1 MVDYAILM
9 CEASSALISVFLS
22 SDSSRIAGFCP
33 HQRFVRERKVRL
45 FVALSS
51 FTSDN
56 FYTAIS
62 LSNRLGLEIP
72 ESEKSWKCRVEFLCR
87 ICGQLVE
94 PVLEAT
100 CQTCFSVH
108 PLCASDVELLQR
120 YRRDRRE
127 LLSFLLSSDVL
138 KRVVMPP
145 GAVSI
150 EDLGLDEISV
160 DYILDCARKGAVLEL
175 GKAIE
180 KYHDEINLPPAHGK
194 GLGEVY
200 FLVTHPEFSGPPPT
214 RSPPPI
220 AIPLSPGKLTKNFSI
235 RSNISHPASIGEDD
249 EYDDADDDEEL
260 STEIA
265 RRQLLNTTDLVLPLP
280 PLVTGLTDDDLRE
293 TAYEVL
299 LTSVGAA
306 GGLISPAK
314 EKKEKKKS
322 RLTKTFSRSKT
333 DKTVPQPP
341 RATGLAG
348 LMDTM
353 RTQMEISVADDRRTR
368 EALLTASS
376 TRGGRRMDS
385 MLLPLELLCAVPT
398 SQFLDRKFHSRWR
411 KRQISLIEEGLLHHP
426 YVPLSPSDRT
436 SAELRVLINKL
447 EEAETLPSPAGPAQH
462 AEALR
467 SLRGVGLALAERVG
481 RGDHTGEVCHWA
493 DGYHLNVRLYA
504 KLLGSVFDVLDEGQL
519 VEARSRGDSGT
530 AEINMAS
537 LGNHPNSSRH
547 LLYMGSVQTGEE
559 ALLQHATQQ
568 MKKIASDAQRSAQER
583 AYMRSLRCTVEDGD
597 THKEMSYVQSVLV
610 PIKQWADKQLEDY
623 HSKFGDDAK
632 KMEAIVTVAMVSGRL
647 IADEQEQS
655 GAIRNSGETTAVAK
669 QAEGY
674 IHSSLKLVY
683 ERIVEKLDSRTEAEE
698 ELEHPLASL
707 AESIEDVARKEA
719 SVFAPILSKW
729 HPHAIA
735 IAASLLHGLY
745 QKELKPF
752 LDGVSHLSEDV
763 ASVLPAADSLEQYL
777 LDLIG
782 TVSEEGED
790 NVYEQQLV
798 RYQVEV
804 VSGTLVMRWVNTQ
817 LGSVTEWVDRTIQ
830 QERWEPVST
839 NQQFSGSVVEV
850 FRIIDET
857 TDQFFNLKLPM
868 RLPVLKA
875 LTNGF
880 DSALVGY
887 TNKILVELGDKGDL
901 IPPAPSLTRYKKDM
915 SIKAQSKK
923 KVADP
928 RLPDE
933 RRSTEI
939 NFLTTVRL
947 CVRLNTL
954 HHILVL
960 VDALEDHIRERW
972 ARKRPRDDV
981 LRSNG
986 TVPMAQLCPTFLI
999 PMIMYAISLR
1009 IIEMYIYASP
1019 FLMNLE
1025 RKANDGET
1033 KLKRPPGSKPLDELS
1048 AFDGTRKAVNVSI
1061 DKICDFTGT
1070 KIVFWDLR
1078 EVLIDGLY
1086 KGSVSQSRM
1095 EKVISVLDP
1104 VLGQLC
1110 DTIDPALRDRI
1121 VLGLLQASLEGLLRV
1136 LLDGGPTR
1144 VFADTDSDMLEEDLS
1159 SLKEFFIADGDGL
1172 PRGVVENAAAPVQQI
1187 LNLYSLETSIVIDS
1201 FKRASEQ
1208 MASGGSVQRSGPRIA
1223 TDADTLLRV
1232 LCHRLDREA
1241 SKFLKKQYKLP
1252 KV

>member
-1 MVDYAILM
+1 MT
-9 CEASSALISVFLS
+9 
-22 SDSSRIAGFCP
+22 R
-33 HQRFVRERKVRL
+33 
-45 FVALSS
+45 
-51 FTSDN
+51 
-56 FYTAIS
+56 
-62 LSNRLGLEIP
+62 
-72 ESEKSWKCRVEFLCR
+72 
-87 ICGQLVE
+87 
-94 PVLEAT
+94 
-100 CQTCFSVH
+100 
-108 PLCASDVELLQR
+108 ASDVELLQR

-519 VEARSRGDSGT
+519 VEEVE
-530 AEINMAS
+530 EILELLKS
-537 LGNHPNSSRH
+537 TWRVLGITQTVHDTCYTWVLFRQ
-547 LLYMGSVQTGEE
+547 YIMTGEE

-986 TVPMAQLCPTFLI
+986 TVPK
-999 PMIMYAISLR
+999 
-1009 IIEMYIYASP
+1009 
-1019 FLMNLE
+1019 

>member
-1 MVDYAILM
+1 MT
-9 CEASSALISVFLS
+9 
-22 SDSSRIAGFCP
+22 R
-33 HQRFVRERKVRL
+33 
-45 FVALSS
+45 
-51 FTSDN
+51 
-56 FYTAIS
+56 
-62 LSNRLGLEIP
+62 
-72 ESEKSWKCRVEFLCR
+72 
-87 ICGQLVE
+87 
-94 PVLEAT
+94 
-100 CQTCFSVH
+100 
-108 PLCASDVELLQR
+108 ASDVELLQR

-145 GAVSI
+145 GAVTI

-160 DYILDCARKGAVLEL
+160 DYILECARKGAVLEL

-180 KYHDEINLPPAHGK
+180 KYHDEINLPPAAGK

-249 EYDDADDDEEL
+249 EYDDADEDEEL

-280 PLVTGLTDDDLRE
+280 PFVTGLTDDDLRE

-322 RLTKTFSRSKT
+322 RLTKTFSRTKT

-398 SQFLDRKFHSRWR
+398 SQFSDRKFHSRWR

-426 YVPLSPSDRT
+426 YVPLSPNDRT
-436 SAELRVLINKL
+436 AAELRVLINKL

-467 SLRGVGLALAERVG
+467 SMRGVGLALAERVG
-481 RGDHTGEVCHWA
+481 RGDHTGDVCHWA

-519 VEARSRGDSGT
+519 VEEVE
-530 AEINMAS
+530 EILELLKS
-537 LGNHPNSSRH
+537 TWRVLGITQTVHDTCYTWVLFRQ
-547 LLYMGSVQTGEE
+547 YIMTGEE

-597 THKEMSYVQSVLV
+597 TYKEMSYVQSVLV

-719 SVFAPILSKW
+719 SVYAPILSKW

-752 LDGVSHLSEDV
+752 LDGVSHLSDDV

-830 QERWEPVST
+830 QERWEPVSA
-839 NQQFSGSVVEV
+839 NQQYSGSVVEV

-901 IPPAPSLTRYKKDM
+901 IPPAPSLTRYKKDVA
-915 SIKAQSKK
+915 IKAQSKK
-923 KVADP
+923 KLVDP

-954 HHILVL
+954 HHILVQ

-986 TVPMAQLCPTFLI
+986 TAP
-999 PMIMYAISLR
+999 SK
-1009 IIEMYIYASP
+1009 
-1019 FLMNLE
+1019 
-1025 RKANDGET
+1025 RKSNDGEA
-1033 KLKRPPGSKPLDELS
+1033 KVKRPPGSKPLDELS

-1078 EVLIDGLY
+1078 DVLIDGLY

-1187 LNLYSLETSIVIDS
+1187 LNLYSLETNIVIDS